1 MNENRTLTDIIKKV
15 LLVILGLLQ
24 GTIGNYLGLLGLAFA
39 FPQTELHSKDY
50 DEDMFIVPLGYI
62 MILAWII
69 VTISAFV
76 FLRKNKSNLLSF
88 LIPWI
93 IGLIGCLIAIKLY

>member
-1 MNENRTLTDIIKKV
+1 
-15 LLVILGLLQ
+15 
-24 GTIGNYLGLLGLAFA
+24 
-39 FPQTELHSKDY
+39 
-50 DEDMFIVPLGYI
+50 MFIVPFGYI

-76 FLRKNKSNLLSF
+76 FLRKNKANLLSF